1 MNEMS
6 TFIIKLLVIKA
17 WLLALEE
24 QVLYMEK
31 KKKKQ

>member
-6 TFIIKLLVIKA
+6 TCIIQLLVMKY

-24 QVLYMEK
+24 QVLYMK
-31 KKKKQ
+31 KKE